1 MFTATRTSI
10 QSGRLPVHVTV
21 SLSNPDV
28 PTTGVPRNMTG
39 MAEVLTRAGY
49 ATHYMGK
56 WDAGMAT
63 QKHTPHGRGYSS
75 TLNYWSHKN
84 DFWTMVKALWSPFSG
99 LCWV

>member
-1 MFTATRTSI
+1 
-10 QSGRLPVHVTV
+10 
-21 SLSNPDV
+21 
-28 PTTGVPRNMTG
+28 MTG